1 MREGGRREEGWDGR
15 RKGGTAGPREG
26 GEREGGSG
34 REAGKERE
42 RGGREEKGR
51 EGGREGEIDFLTLI
65 CIQIKCGNIAKL
77 EQQHGV
83 KLPGSIF

>member
-34 REAGKERE
+34 REAGKE
-42 RGGREEKGR
+42 
-51 EGGREGEIDFLTLI
+51 GGREGEIDFLTLI